1 MHAKRLCVLYQQKG
15 ILIMARKA
23 RGRGDS
29 HRRLLELLRLVQGLR
44 FGWTILEIQQEVGG
58 GEYCTKTIQRDLV
71 KLIEFRFV
79 DRVRTD
85 RGWVYKGS
93 QNG

>member
-1 MHAKRLCVLYQQKG
+1 
-15 ILIMARKA
+15 MARKA